1 MVIAF
6 RRWCDAFTEGQ
17 GAPWSP
23 IMGAPPITGAL
34 RRAPREEVLERRHSH
49 VAHCA
54 ACTGALANTRRI
66 RQLAEGAVAAFLL
79 LAGGVARARGAAL
92 AAAAAAFAAARAC
105 TALEERMTV
114 GLWTPPRNA

>member
-1 MVIAF
+1 
-6 RRWCDAFTEGQ
+6 
-17 GAPWSP
+17 
-23 IMGAPPITGAL
+23 MGAPPITGAL

-54 ACTGALANTRRI
+54 ACMGALANTRRI

-105 TALEERMTV
+105 TVLEERMTV

>member
-54 ACTGALANTRRI
+54 ACTGA
-66 RQLAEGAVAAFLL
+66 EGFRWSSSKSAPHS
-79 LAGGVARARGAAL
+79 L
-92 AAAAAAFAAARAC
+92 AARIWLSA
-105 TALEERMTV
+105 
-114 GLWTPPRNA
+114 